1 METARRTTLRVL
13 VGIISTTL
21 VLSPDLGAQAVGTGS
36 LCELG
41 RVTNIIVDN
50 RPIFQLE
57 TLEEGSPLRWVYRLA
72 NALHITT
79 RQSFILREVLFSE
92 NDCLDPFLLEESG
105 RILRQYPF
113 IANADVVPVEQPDG
127 TYHVLINTQDEWTT
141 KFDLGV
147 SIDQGIQLERIEL
160 TEENLFGQGILAE
173 GYFARRRE
181 QRDAGFLIEQPR
193 LFGTRTDA
201 RFGYGRTRVGNF
213 FEQELAYPFVGEVGR
228 FAVRE
233 AYSNRDRLYTYAT
246 GNPTDVTQVLLPL
259 QEEWLEISFAT
270 RFGRPGRLGL
280 LGFGLSRD
288 RVEFG
293 GFPTDVEVVLDGDFS
308 NTFPGTDQ
316 LQAILASQI
325 NASATTRINL
335 MLGLRQIR
343 YIRPARLDTHAEVID
358 VPLGIDLGL
367 TVGRSISAF
376 EVGGLKSHDDVFT
389 RLRLFTGHN
398 SSQVFMFVN
407 VEGQGRH
414 SFRDDGWRDL
424 FGTADFYTYLR
435 TGASSAH
442 TFFFRTSAT
451 AGWSVETP
459 FQLTLGGREAVRGFY
474 EDDIPGARRVLF
486 TLEDRIFLN
495 WPSPDVVDFGFTLFT
510 DVGRMWAGEVPYGAN
525 SGWRGSAGFGLRM
538 GFPAST
544 RAVGRIDIAFP
555 INDPVSRG
563 PVFRVTL
570 IELLGIGSG
579 FRDHQLQKALR
590 NPVGP
595 DLFLT
600 PMR

>member
-1 METARRTTLRVL
+1 MENARPCPLWVL
-13 VGIISTTL
+13 L
-21 VLSPDLGAQAVGTGS
+21 VMLITMLVSSPELGAQAIGPDGV
-36 LCELG
+36 CEVG
-41 RVTNIIVDN
+41 RVTNIVVDN

-57 TLEEGSPLRWVYRLA
+57 TLEEDSPLRWVYRLA

-79 RQSFILREVLFSE
+79 RQSFILREILFDE

-127 TYHVLINTQDEWTT
+127 TYHVRINTQDEWTT
-141 KFDLGV
+141 KFDLGI

-181 QRDAGFLIEQPR
+181 QRDAGFLVEQPR

-201 RFGYGRTRVGNF
+201 LFGYGRTRVGNF
-213 FEQELAYPFVGEVGR
+213 LEQELAYPFVGEVGR
-228 FAVRE
+228 FAGRE
-233 AYSNRDRLYTYAT
+233 AYRQRDQLYTYAT
-246 GNPTDVTQVLLPL
+246 GNAVDVTQVLLPL
-259 QEEWLEISFAT
+259 QEEWLEISLAR

-280 LGFGLSRD
+280 LGLGLSRD

-293 GFPTDVEVVLDGDFS
+293 GFPNDVEVVLDNDFS
-308 NTFPGTDQ
+308 NTFPGSDQ
-316 LQAILASQI
+316 TQEMIGSQI
-325 NASATTRINL
+325 NASATARINL

-367 TVGRSISAF
+367 TVARSIPAF
-376 EVGGLKSHDDVFT
+376 RVRDLESHDDVFT
-389 RLRLFTGHN
+389 RFRLFAGHN
-398 SSQVFMFVN
+398 FSQILMFLN
-407 VEGQGRH
+407 IGGQGRH
-414 SFRDDGWRDL
+414 SFRGDGWRDL
-424 FGTADFYTYLR
+424 FAAADFYTYLR

-451 AGWSVETP
+451 GGWSVETP

-474 EDDIPGARRVLF
+474 EDDIPGGRRVLF
-486 TLEDRIFLN
+486 TLEDRIFLK
-495 WPSPDVVDFGFTLFT
+495 WPSPDVVDFGFTLFA
-510 DVGRMWAGEVPYGAN
+510 DAGRMWAGEVPYGTD
-525 SGWRGSAGFGLRM
+525 SGWRGSVGFGLRM

-544 RAVGRIDIAFP
+544 RAVGRIDLAFP

-563 PVFRVTL
+563 PVFRITL

-579 FRDHQLQKALR
+579 FTDHQLQKTLR